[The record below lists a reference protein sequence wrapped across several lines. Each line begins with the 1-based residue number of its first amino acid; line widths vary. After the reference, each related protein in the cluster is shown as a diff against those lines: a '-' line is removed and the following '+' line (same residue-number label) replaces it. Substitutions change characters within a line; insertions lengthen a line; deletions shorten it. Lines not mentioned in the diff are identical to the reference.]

1 MNYIIIIY
9 HYLYYL
15 HYHYI
20 NYYYICSNKIVEA
33 GILFDQFL
41 SLITTLYTSPFVF
54 DTTFSQTIG

>member
-9 HYLYYL
+9 QYLYYL

-41 SLITTLYTSPFVF
+41 SLITALYTSPFVF